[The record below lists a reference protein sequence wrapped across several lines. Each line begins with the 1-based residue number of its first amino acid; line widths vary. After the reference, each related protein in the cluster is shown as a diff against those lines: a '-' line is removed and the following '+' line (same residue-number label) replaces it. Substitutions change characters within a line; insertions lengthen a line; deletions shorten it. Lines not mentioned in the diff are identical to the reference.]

1 MTTLAPNNLAELST
15 SIAEHHARGAKLPPV
30 NLRALRRIIAH
41 TPEDMTVKVEAG
53 LTLAEL
59 QSRLATAGQWLPVD
73 PPFAERVTIRELLE
87 ENLSGP
93 RRCGHG
99 TVREHLIGLG
109 ALLADGRLI
118 HSGGNVVKNVAGY
131 DLQKLFIGSRG
142 TLGIVV
148 EATFKVQPLPE
159 AEEFIAACCDSLEQ
173 AAALIGKVQESPL
186 TPVAFDLHNGLP
198 LPGNSSGAHPSPALR
213 ASSPLGGERDGVRG
227 GHSGSHDQ
235 FTSAS
240 SSPLSHHRLDLTVIL
255 AFAGPREDVE
265 WQLAQAR
272 SLGFTEPSSLAHDER
287 FWSQPS
293 DVCQWSVLPARLG
306 ETLAKLGDAP
316 FMARVANGVI
326 FARGGLEPPKPELP
340 VALLRRVKDTFDP
353 KHILPE
359 PDL

>member
-1 MTTLAPNNLAELST
+1 MTTLDPNNLPELSA
-15 SIAEHHARGAKLPPV
+15 SLAEHHARGAKFLQV
-30 NLRALRRIIAH
+30 NLHALRRVLAH
-41 TPEDMTVKVEAG
+41 APEDMTVKVESG
-53 LTLAEL
+53 ITLAGL

-73 PPFAERVTIRELLE
+73 PPFADRVTIRELLE

-159 AEEFIAACCDSLEQ
+159 AEQFVTARCESLAH
-173 AAALIGKVQESPL
+173 AAALIEKVQESPL
-186 TPVAFDLHNGLP
+186 TPVVFDLHNL
-198 LPGNSSGAHPSPALR
+198 
-213 ASSPLGGERDGVRG
+213 SPLGFVLGL
-227 GHSGSHDQ
+227 SG
-235 FTSAS
+235 A
-240 SSPLSHHRLDLTVIL
+240 
-255 AFAGPREDVE
+255 REDVE

-272 SLGFTEPSSLAHDER
+272 ALGFTEPSSLAHDEQ
-287 FWSQPS
+287 FWSRPG
-293 DVCQWSVLPARLG
+293 DVRKWSVLPSRLC
-306 ETLAKLGDAP
+306 ETLAKLEEAP
-316 FMARVANGVI
+316 FVARVANGCI
-326 FARGGLEPPKPELP
+326 FARGGPLPPKPELP
-340 VALLRRVKDTFDP
+340 ALLRRVKDTFDP